1 MDSYQARSHTHGK
14 PKKLPGALTA
24 LDNYFKNVR
33 ERQRKAIVDNR
44 PADPLGPLTQLGKGS
59 RAFFDTLSAFT
70 GAKDIAQNPT
80 SPLSYLGLLG
90 PLSMVRSQIGKG
102 ALKFLPTNPLG
113 NKSVAADA
121 LSELGKYI
129 KVGAKAGA
137 KAGAVVIP
145 TGAVLNPSQAEGNAF
160 KELALRLAG
169 LINTKTETLLR
180 PVGQGIG
187 KAMPPKTAQDL
198 KKLMKSPE
206 TYNLTSKQ
214 MENLNNLFNTGKY
227 SPDILKLASQLA
239 KETSGN

>member
-59 RAFFDTLSAFT
+59 RAFFDTMSAFT

-129 KVGAKAGA
+129 KAGA

-145 TGAVLNPSQAEGNAF
+145 TGVVLNPSQAEGNAF

-187 KAMPPKTAQDL
+187 KPMPPKTAQDL

-206 TYNLTSKQ
+206 TNDLTSKQ